1 MSRRLQVVVG
11 DEELAE
17 IQAAARRHG
26 VTASEWVRRVLR
38 DARRTERVGDPSRKL
53 AAVRAAAA
61 HSFPA
66 PDVTTMLREIEQGYL
81 AGDDEA

>member
-1 MSRRLQVVVG
+1 MSKRLQVVV
-11 DEELAE
+11 DDAELEE

-38 DARRTERVGDPSRKL
+38 DARRAERAGDPGRKL
-53 AAVRAAAA
+53 AAIRAGAA

-66 PDVTTMLREIEQGYL
+66 PDIDTMIEEIEQGYR
-81 AGDDEA
+81 ADGGA